1 MDKNEILSDKEKY
14 SEKFQRLLNNCSSGD
29 INQYI
34 FGKNPELLTIDL
46 EKYSKLNLLEKKT
59 YVWNK
64 LEQTLKLHP
73 LLKNYVMVLVE
84 TMKLNKSTLF
94 LLEDNI
100 KLVQEHQILKEKY
113 NKMINNLEIFMDY
126 QPNKDEIRFSE
137 KEIDGIIYSQVN
149 KALGKY
155 IREQTDHLNAS
166 LKDEFKVNIDRI
178 RINYEDKKKN
188 LENIFEEKYKNIIS
202 NKIKEI
208 KTDIYKFKDSF
219 DNLKIKLRKCLFNKR
234 IGKGL
239 GIINKFNK
247 DIKRRYVEFD
257 VKYFDFNSIPE
268 INIIQEKFNI
278 FNNKLEKFSNNNNII
293 YEDFEQD
300 KEETKFDNPNKNS
313 NKIESIFNKDL
324 LDINKNI
331 FENKSKNYISKNNLI
346 NKDFNFNKNNL
357 KNIFKNQKNT

>member
-188 LENIFEEKYKNIIS
+188 LENIFEEKYKNIIL

-219 DNLKIKLRKCLFNKR
+219 DNLKINLRKCLFKKR

-247 DIKRRYVEFD
+247 DISRKYVEFD
-257 VKYFDFNSIPE
+257 VKYFDFNSIPK
-268 INIIQEKFNI
+268 INVIQEKFNV
-278 FNNKLEKFSNNNNII
+278 FNNKLEKFSNNNII

-300 KEETKFDNPNKNS
+300 KEDIKVDNSNKNS

-331 FENKSKNYISKNNLI
+331 YENKSKNYISKNNLI